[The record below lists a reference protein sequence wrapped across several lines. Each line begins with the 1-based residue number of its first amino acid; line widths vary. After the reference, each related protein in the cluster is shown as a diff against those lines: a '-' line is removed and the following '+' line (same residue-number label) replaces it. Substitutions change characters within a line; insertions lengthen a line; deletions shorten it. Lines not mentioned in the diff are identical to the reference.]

1 MSRIGNMPIE
11 VPQGVTITV
20 SDDNI
25 VKVKGPLGE
34 LEQQFDKQMQISLEE
49 GAVHIARLNESKIA
63 KSLHGLSRSLLNN
76 MVVGVKDGYSKS
88 LEIVGVGYRAS
99 KNGKKLDIQLG
110 FSHPIVWEDPA
121 GITTEVPEQTKIIV
135 KGIDKQAVGNY
146 AAKIRDLRRPEP
158 YKGKGIRYEGEYVRR
173 KEGKTA
179 K

>member
-1 MSRIGNMPIE
+1 MSRIGNLPIE
-11 VPQGVTITV
+11 LPQAVTITV
-20 SDDNI
+20 SDENV

-34 LEQQFDKQMQISLEE
+34 LEQEIASVIILEQE
-49 GAVHIARLNESKIA
+49 DGTLNVKRANETKMA
-63 KSLHGLSRSLLNN
+63 KSLHGLSRTLINN
-76 MVVGVKDGYSKS
+76 MIVGVTDGYSKT
-88 LEIVGVGYRAS
+88 LEIIGVGYRAA
-99 KNGKKLDIQLG
+99 KNGKNLDLQLG
-110 FSHPIVWEDPA
+110 FSHPVVWEDPE
-121 GITTEVPEQTKIIV
+121 GITTEVPEQTKIVV

>member
-1 MSRIGNMPIE
+1 MSRIGNLPIDL
-11 VPQGVTITV
+11 PQGVTITV
-20 SDDNI
+20 DNNI
-25 VKVKGPLGE
+25 LKVKGPLGE
-34 LEQQFDKQMQISLEE
+34 LEQEMASVISIEQE
-49 GAVHIARLNESKIA
+49 GAVINVNRANETKQA
-63 KSLHGLSRSLLNN
+63 KSLHGLYRSLINN
-76 MVVGVKDGYSKS
+76 MIIGVTSGYQKT
-88 LEIVGVGYRAS
+88 LEIVGVGYRAA
-99 KNGKKLDIQLG
+99 KNGKNLDMQLG
-110 FSHPIVWEDPA
+110 FSHPVVWQDPE

>member
-1 MSRIGNMPIE
+1 MSRIGNLPID
-11 VPQGVTITV
+11 VPQNVTITV
-20 SDDNI
+20 AEDN
-25 VKVKGPLGE
+25 VVRVKGPLGE
-34 LEQQFDKQMQISLEE
+34 LEEKIDSLISLENE
-49 GAVHIARLNESKIA
+49 NGVLHIRRANESKRA
-63 KSLHGLSRSLLNN
+63 KSLHGLSRSLIHN
-76 MVVGVKDGYSKS
+76 MVVGVTEGYVKK

-99 KNGKKLDIQLG
+99 KNGKNLDIQMG

-135 KGIDKQAVGNY
+135 KGISKQLVGNY
-146 AAKIRDLRRPEP
+146 AAKIRDIRRPEP

>member
-1 MSRIGNMPIE
+1 MSRIGNLPID

-20 SDDNI
+20 AEDN
-25 VKVKGPLGE
+25 VVTVKGPLGE
-34 LEQQFDKQMQISLEE
+34 LKEPIDSAISVELEGE
-49 GAVHIARLNESKIA
+49 TLLVKRADESKRS
-63 KSLHGLSRSLLNN
+63 KSLHGLSRSLINN
-76 MVVGVKDGYSKS
+76 MVVGVTKGYEKK
-88 LEIVGVGYRAS
+88 LEIVGVGYRAN
-99 KNGKKLDIQLG
+99 KNGKSLDLQLG
-110 FSHPIVWEDPA
+110 FSHPLVWDDPE

-135 KGIDKQAVGNY
+135 KGINKQLVGNY